1 MAYKRD
7 RNYTLEKERDLSLT
21 IAPEGTPLP
30 DRVCGGCAHYR
41 AGGYC
46 AERRKDVGY
55 LWTACAS
62 FTEKDKVTNVVTNTT
77 NTMEKTTS
85 TTKVC
90 KKCGRELPAEAFNRH
105 AKSRDGLQPYCRECQ
120 RETAKAGA
128 AKAGRPKKAQ
138 QAPAPT
144 IPNPSVTEIPDHD
157 LAQELRRRGYDVT
170 CKKTIEL

>member
-7 RNYTLEKERDLSLT
+7 RNYTLEKERDVGLNV
-21 IAPEGTPLP
+21 APEGTPLP

-55 LWTACAS
+55 LWTACAQ
-62 FTEKDKVTNVVTNTT
+62 FTTETSKPQD
-77 NTMEKTTS
+77 TMEKTTP
-85 TTKVC
+85 TMKVC

-120 RETAKAGA
+120 RETAKAG
-128 AKAGRPKKAQ
+128 RPKKAQ
-138 QAPAPT
+138 PAPATPM
-144 IPNPSVTEIPDHD
+144 VTVEGPYFEDLRNYTDHD

>member
-21 IAPEGTPLP
+21 IAPEGTHLP

-46 AERRKDVGY
+46 AEHRKDVGY
-55 LWTACAS
+55 LWTACAD
-62 FTEKDKVTNVVTNTT
+62 FTTETPKPQD
-77 NTMEKTTS
+77 TMEKTTP

-90 KKCGRELPAEAFNRH
+90 KKCGGELPAEAFNRH
-105 AKSRDGLQPYCRECQ
+105 AKSRDGLQPYRKECQ
-120 RETAKAGA
+120 RELAKAGA

-138 QAPAPT
+138 PAPAPT
-144 IPNPSVTEIPDHD
+144 CPNPSVKEIPDHD

>member
-1 MAYKRD
+1 MAYQ
-7 RNYTLEKERDLSLT
+7 RNRSYNLEKERDLSLT

-41 AGGYC
+41 AGGSC

-55 LWTACAS
+55 LWTACAQ
-62 FTEKDKVTNVVTNTT
+62 FTTETPKPQD
-77 NTMEKTTS
+77 TMEKTTP

-120 RETAKAGA
+120 REFALTGA
-128 AKAGRPKKAQ
+128 VKAGRPKKDKPVT
-138 QAPAPT
+138 APAPT

>member
-41 AGGYC
+41 AGGSC
-46 AERRKDVGY
+46 VERRKDVGY
-55 LWTACAS
+55 LWTACAQ
-62 FTEKDKVTNVVTNTT
+62 FTTETPKPQD
-77 NTMEKTTS
+77 TMEKTTP

-120 RETAKAGA
+120 HETAKAGA

-157 LAQELRRRGYDVT
+157 LSQELRRRGYDVK
-170 CKKTIEL
+170 CSKTIEL

>member
-21 IAPEGTPLP
+21 IAPEGTPIP

-41 AGGYC
+41 AGGSC

-55 LWTACAS
+55 LWTACAQ
-62 FTEKDKVTNVVTNTT
+62 FTTETPKPQD
-77 NTMEKTTS
+77 TMEKTTP

-138 QAPAPT
+138 PAPAPT
-144 IPNPSVTEIPDHD
+144 CPNPSVKEIPDHD

>member
-7 RNYTLEKERDLSLT
+7 RNYTLEKERDVGLNV
-21 IAPEGTPLP
+21 APEGTPLP

-41 AGGYC
+41 AGGSC

-55 LWTACAS
+55 LWTACAQ
-62 FTEKDKVTNVVTNTT
+62 FTTETSKPQD
-77 NTMEKTTS
+77 TMEKTTP
-85 TTKVC
+85 TMKVC

-138 QAPAPT
+138 PAPAPT
-144 IPNPSVTEIPDHD
+144 IPNPSVKEIPDHD
-157 LAQELRRRGYDVT
+157 LDQELRRRGYDVT

>member
-21 IAPEGTPLP
+21 IAPEGTPIP
-30 DRVCGGCAHYR
+30 DIVCGGCAHYR

-55 LWTACAS
+55 LWTACAD
-62 FTEKDKVTNVVTNTT
+62 FTTETPKPQDA
-77 NTMEKTTS
+77 MEKTTPI
-85 TTKVC
+85 TKVC

-105 AKSRDGLQPYCRECQ
+105 AKSADGLQPYCKECQ
-120 RETAKAGA
+120 REVAKAGA

-138 QAPAPT
+138 PAPAPT
-144 IPNPSVTEIPDHD
+144 CPNPSVKEIPDHD
-157 LAQELRRRGYDVT
+157 LAQELRRRGYDVK
-170 CKKTIEL
+170 CSKTIEL

>member
-46 AERRKDVGY
+46 AEHRKDVGY
-55 LWTACAS
+55 LWTACIAD
-62 FTEKDKVTNVVTNTT
+62 FTTETPKPQD
-77 NTMEKTTS
+77 TMEKTTH

-120 RETAKAGA
+120 SETAKAGA

-138 QAPAPT
+138 PAPAPT
-144 IPNPSVTEIPDHD
+144 CPNPSVKEIPDHD
-157 LAQELRRRGYDVT
+157 LAQELRRRGYDVK
-170 CKKTIEL
+170 CSKTIEL